1 MLRKKVLLITMTAV
15 TAMGMIGC
23 GSKTEENTTAP
34 VSTVATEE
42 ESTPEEA
49 SQETTTEEESAPEEI
64 SQETAAEDNTETSE
78 SVKRIV
84 DEARNIDADGDLMDY
99 FGKNIDELMPV
110 FPKLEIMSQEG
121 EYDKNGAQYGDKE
134 ESYDG
139 ITLSGPFFDVDKDSN
154 IVGISYGGRRFVLE
168 GICAAVDMKDAIDI
182 IKEKGWQ
189 FSDVEITH
197 GTAQYVGIYT
207 KDDMILSIVTTA
219 DGNTNKMEESDLTGF
234 VESVSIT
241 KKK

>member
-15 TAMGMIGC
+15 TAMGMTGC
-23 GSKTEENTTAP
+23 GSKTEENTTSP

-49 SQETTTEEESAPEEI
+49 SQETATEEESAPEEI

-84 DEARNIDADGDLMDY
+84 DEARNIDADGELMDY
-99 FGKNIDELMPV
+99 FGKNVDELTSV
-110 FPKLEIMSQEG
+110 FPNLEIMSQEG

-168 GICAAVDMKDAIDI
+168 GICAAVDMKDALDI
-182 IKEKGWQ
+182 IKEKGWK

-197 GTAQYVGIYT
+197 GSAQYVGIYT